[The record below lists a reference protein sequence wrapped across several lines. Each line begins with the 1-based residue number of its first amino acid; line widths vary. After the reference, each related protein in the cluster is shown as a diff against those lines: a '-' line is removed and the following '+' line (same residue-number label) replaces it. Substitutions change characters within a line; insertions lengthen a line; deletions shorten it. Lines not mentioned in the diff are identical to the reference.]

1 MLTKHKTGNIMNM
14 KYFFIFLLCIF
25 LFSFISCNSKK
36 NSKTLNASVIPDVG
50 MSDTLQEAI
59 QVDLPISVNLKH
71 TGDAKSLGEDYGKYK
86 IIKETENAISI
97 DIEEEYYSLYTSG
110 KRFNAELCAFYD
122 GGFPFVENLTLE
134 LDIVNNSD
142 HTLDISQLDVVVDE
156 SSIDLLPVIHIC
168 TTQTKSNSIT
178 FVNDSWFNWKG
189 MTFSYS
195 LLRDGEKFD
204 GKYKKSKYIPYF
216 EDELTIDLLPDM
228 KEMGYNLDRLIQAIK
243 MYDQKREKGNI
254 KKNYNPWITEDGD
267 AYLKFIMSPDDPE
280 FQAINNMFK
289 PFSLK
294 ESVFEDEYEGQAT
307 LYGTLK
313 FDNSNHKFDFIATV
327 SLSFAGDLG
336 APSPENDSFDV
347 KLRPEGKNY
356 TIKFPYTT
364 VIKPYGTEVVTLT
377 LFVPKSSNHKFSI
390 EAKNNNNLIIRSK
403 DIYFHNYSPKSW
415 MKTLEVN

>member
-1 MLTKHKTGNIMNM
+1 MYTRH
-14 KYFFIFLLCIF
+14 FFLILLSSF
-25 LFSFISCNSKK
+25 LFSLISCDSKK
-36 NSKTLNASVIPDVG
+36 NENHQTLNASVIPDV
-50 MSDTLQEAI
+50 SKQESI
-59 QVDLPISVNLKH
+59 QIDIPISVNLKH
-71 TGDAKSLGEDYGKYK
+71 TGDAEYLPENYGKYK
-86 IIKETENAISI
+86 IIKETENTISI
-97 DIEEEYYSLYTSG
+97 DVEEDYYSRYTSG
-110 KRFNAELCAFYD
+110 RRFNTDLWAFYD
-122 GGFPFVENLTLE
+122 GGFTFVENLTLN

-142 HTLDISQLDVVVDE
+142 QTLDISQLDVVVDE
-156 SSIDLLPVIHIC
+156 SSIDLMPVIHIC
-168 TTQTKSNSIT
+168 TTKTKSNSIT

-195 LLRDGEKFD
+195 LLKDGEKFD

-216 EDELTIDLLPDM
+216 EDELTFDLLPDM

-243 MYDQKREKGNI
+243 MYDQNREKGNI
-254 KKNYNPWITEDGD
+254 EKNYNPWIIEDGD
-267 AYLKFIMSPDDPE
+267 AYLNFAIRKDDPK
-280 FQAINNMFK
+280 FQALNNMFN

-294 ESVFEDEYEGQAT
+294 NGDMDDDEYEGAAT

-313 FDNSNHKFDFIATV
+313 FDNSNFKFDFIATV
-327 SLSFAGDLG
+327 SLSFVGDLG
-336 APSPENDSFDV
+336 AGSYENDRFNV

-356 TIKFPYTT
+356 TIEFPYTT
-364 VIKPYGTEVVTLT
+364 VIKPYGTEMVTLT